1 MAGKYITASIKP
13 PRRVQITKVDSG
25 SGYWKPGQFG
35 YAISYSTHPGMFTM
49 DKGPSAPGEL
59 SYMVSKSKDM
69 RGGALWFSAEALRFT
84 GQERAPSAVS
94 ASASASGDAH
104 ARKKKISPA
113 EAKRLLQADGIDFS
127 QDFHALPSYELH
139 RIVDMAKMTGYR
151 KRKDAPGST
160 ARMYYQYL
168 SRLPAHATRGGKHT
182 VYDLVELNKR
192 TKKERVLHEH
202 FSTKE
207 HANEAA
213 DEYRAYKRPDVTYRV
228 RSRQVTAPPYRWNPE
243 D

>member
-1 MAGKYITASIKP
+1 MAGKYITASINP

-49 DKGPSAPGEL
+49 DKGPSEPGEMA
-59 SYMVSKSKDM
+59 YMVSKSKGM
-69 RGGALWFSAEALRFT
+69 RGGALWFSADALRFT
-84 GQERAPSAVS
+84 GRENAPSAPS
-94 ASASASGDAH
+94 DAH

-113 EAKRLLQADGIDFS
+113 EAKRILQSDGIDFS
-127 QDFHALPSYELH
+127 RDFHELPSYETH
-139 RIVDMAKMTGYR
+139 RLLEVAQLSGYR
-151 KRKDAPGST
+151 KRADAPGST

-182 VYDLVELNKR
+182 IYDLVEVNKR
-192 TKKERVLHEH
+192 AKKERVLHEH

-207 HANEAA
+207 DANEAA
-213 DEYRAYKRPDVTYRV
+213 DEYRAHKRPDMLYRV
-228 RSRQVTAPPYRWNPE
+228 RSRQVAAPPYRWNPE

>member
-1 MAGKYITASIKP
+1 MADKYISASINP
-13 PRRVQITKVDSG
+13 PRRVQITKVDRG

-35 YAISYSTHPGMFTM
+35 YAISYSTRPGMHTM
-49 DKGPSAPGEL
+49 DKGPSEAGEL

-84 GQERAPSAVS
+84 GSDRAPSAPRTS
-94 ASASASGDAH
+94 SDAH

-113 EAKRLLQADGIDFS
+113 EAKQQLVADGVDFS

-139 RIVDMAKMTGYR
+139 RLADMAKLTGYR

-160 ARMYYQYL
+160 ARMFYQYL

-213 DEYRAYKRPDVTYRV
+213 AEYRAYKRPDVTYRV
-228 RSRQVTAPPYRWNPE
+228 RSRQVMAPPYRWNPE